1 MENTK
6 EDKLIDY
13 KWEGKIQERFMG
25 TIFWPGNIY
34 KVLEKL
40 AVSQCNE
47 SLFCFVI
54 SGVSLGSSR
63 GSERNGKGNRHD
75 TP

>member
-1 MENTK
+1 ME
-6 EDKLIDY
+6 
-13 KWEGKIQERFMG
+13 
-25 TIFWPGNIY
+25 TILRPGNNY

-40 AVSQCNE
+40 ATSQCNE

-54 SGVSLGSSR
+54 SGVSLGSGR
-63 GSERNGKGNRHD
+63 GSERNGKRNRHD